1 MKLLLSFL
9 TATIAAW
16 PAATMV
22 SLRIAP
28 AQASLKGASA
38 TQQFVAIAKYAD
50 GTERDVTDASRVASI
65 EPVFSEVHLHWKDYA
80 TRGRNTH
87 SDCWNRNE

>member
-50 GTERDVTDASRVASI
+50 GTERDVTDQAEWRVSNPSLAKFIS
-65 EPVFSEVHLHWKDYA
+65 
-80 TRGRNTH
+80 TGRIAPLADGT
-87 SDCWNRNE
+87 SL